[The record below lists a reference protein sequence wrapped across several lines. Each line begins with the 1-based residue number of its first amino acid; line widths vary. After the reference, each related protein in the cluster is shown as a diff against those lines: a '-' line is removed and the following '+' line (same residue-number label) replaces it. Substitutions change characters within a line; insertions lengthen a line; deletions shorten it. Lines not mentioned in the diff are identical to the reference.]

1 MNTTLIST
9 VKTGS
14 KDVLARL
21 LATENLAVEHS
32 ATAQTASFD
41 TFNRVLTLPIWQDM
55 NNSLYDMLVGH
66 EVAHALWTPMEEWR
80 AAMFL
85 KGNAHAP
92 IFKQIVNI
100 VEDARIERLIKAKFP
115 GLRRDFFYAYRDLA
129 DRDFFGLNE
138 NDMDDLTVVDRLNLH
153 FKIGNFETIPFEAD
167 EQVWIQRLEGT
178 KTFTDA
184 VDVASDLFDLIAP
197 ELDEPQPADSDE
209 DQDNEEGVG
218 MPAPS
223 EASGSDEEG
232 SDSETDADGNSGASN
247 NEDGDENGDEENA
260 NTTGMEDDT
269 DDGESADSIQISD
282 PNSNIGSTQR
292 AFEDAIRD
300 LTDGEATER
309 EYINR
314 PEANLADIIV
324 SPENVHTE
332 LFKHAAEYARDE
344 YNEATRAFVMF
355 ERDSKKTI
363 NMMVQQFIRRQ
374 AADEQQ
380 RTSIAQTGILDVNK
394 MHSYKWNEDLFLRH
408 EEIADG
414 KNHGFVMFID
424 WSASMYGILDETIQQ
439 LIQFVLFCRKVNVP
453 FEVYAFTSYLWED
466 VEYDEDGQPT
476 TPRPVFWTNNEEN
489 TMGDFQLLNLFSSK
503 MNNRQ
508 MKTAMVNMMYIAKNN
523 NRYSGVPRRLQCGS
537 TPLNE
542 AILAAID
549 IVPKF
554 RSEHR
559 LQIVNTMF
567 LTDGDASS
575 RFGSRYGIETHIR
588 DPKTKKT
595 YEATRS
601 GATESCLEM
610 FQDTT
615 GSKAIG
621 IYLNEGN
628 RMPWSTR
635 LSDEELHAYKKNGW
649 TSTTKNGYTEYFI
662 IRADKKVDN
671 DFLDLDSDVSYTRLK
686 NAFMKAS
693 AGRVNSR
700 VILNRVVDLLAI

>member
-1 MNTTLIST
+1 MNNTLIST

-41 TFNRVLTLPIWQDM
+41 TANRVLTLPIWQDM
-55 NNSLYDMLVGH
+55 SDNLYDMLVGH

-115 GLRRDFFYAYRDLA
+115 GLRRDFFHAYRDLA
-129 DRDFFGLNE
+129 ERDFFGLNE
-138 NDMDDLTVVDRLNLH
+138 NDMDDLTVIDRLNLH

-167 EQVWIQRLEGT
+167 EQVWVQRLEGT
-178 KTFTDA
+178 KTFADVVA
-184 VDVASDLFDLIAP
+184 VSSDLFDLIAP
-197 ELDEPQPADSDE
+197 ELDEPQPAEDDGDE
-209 DQDNEEGVG
+209 DQDEEGAG

-232 SDSETDADGNSGASN
+232 SDSETDADGDSGASN
-247 NEDGDENGDEENA
+247 NEDGDEEDA

-292 AFEDAIRD
+292 AFEDAIRG
-300 LTDGEATER
+300 LTDDEAPQR
-309 EYINR
+309 EYIDR
-314 PEANLADIIV
+314 PVPNLADIII
-324 SPENVHTE
+324 SPEKIHTD
-332 LFKHAAEYARDE
+332 LFNHAAKDHRDE
-344 YNEATRAFVMF
+344 YNEATRAFAMF

-466 VEYDEDGQPT
+466 VEYDADGQPT
-476 TPRPVFWTNNEEN
+476 SPRPVFWTGNEEN
-489 TMGDFQLLNLFSSK
+489 SVGEFQLLNFLSSK

-508 MKTAMVNMMYIAKNN
+508 MKTALVNMMYIAQN
-523 NRYSGVPRRLQCGS
+523 NRGYGAIPRRLQCGS

-549 IVPKF
+549 IVPEF
-554 RSEHR
+554 RAEHR
-559 LQIVNTMF
+559 LQIVNTLF
-567 LTDGDASS
+567 LTDGEASS
-575 RFGSRYGIETHIR
+575 RFGYRYGIETHVR

-595 YEATRS
+595 YEASRG

-628 RMPWSTR
+628 RMPWSIQM
-635 LSDEELHAYKKNGW
+635 SDEDLLSYKKQGW
-649 TSTTKNGYTEYFI
+649 TSTTKSGYTEYFVVK
-662 IRADKKVDN
+662 ADKKVDN
-671 DFLDLDSDVSYTRLK
+671 TLLDALDSDVSYTRLK